1 MGGIVGGTRSREI
14 KQSQNNLHYI
24 VSYYFTQEKIPQR
37 IKNPFIMCQQVQE
50 DKRIKYFPLTSFK
63 FNKNNLKYTKYEYRQ
78 FKIIQMIMLSP
89 GVFISLTED
98 GIQVWYEKNNGMQK
112 ITTQFFDKIKN
123 NSNIDITN
131 YELKKFN
138 NDLFF
143 VTYLIKQK
151 DKNQNSYN
159 TKNNNYNTNNDN
171 ELKGQQFA
179 LFSVSKILKEG
190 KIMELFSLNKIEF
203 AFPISPS
210 QVFTLN
216 KEEIRVL
223 DFRDKKLFKIDK
235 NLDVLKYPISFS
247 CYLIQDLV
255 LISSKTKKIS
265 IIYSTNKLNTI
276 FTINDYIEIAFNLGD
291 NIIILI
297 GAKIKQIL
305 FISDMQVLSLEQY
318 ETDIF
323 GSFDTKIF
331 YPINKN
337 TFFYINHKN
346 RKLKEVF
353 LNEYNELIIKNEI
366 TCPIN
371 MLKFCPFTYTDKET
385 EGGWPNTGDSQFF
398 CGLFI
403 CKEQTYYLKDENL
416 MELFIS
422 ENEPSFYS
430 STKRLFL
437 SFIENKYIETKKP
450 IEGIIDP
457 NSNKI
462 ITREMYDYYLPF
474 MIFSNMGE
482 STLNFASMN
491 NKNLTE
497 LDCTCNILDLNIKIE
512 MITNNN
518 NKEIYIISII
528 KNELIYIIKINDC
541 IIKDKK
547 ENFNFGNAKNL
558 GIINLDDYSAFI
570 HFDKKAIIINVEE
583 SFEKKL
589 NPIDTFL
596 FPFDIIYAYKCPKE
610 IILVTKTKMFIFD
623 YTSKKIEK
631 EMIIVIPLK
640 DKEINISQIKNEI
653 YIFISGLNYF
663 LFDIYKFEIIAD
675 IEEYSLKNN
684 TFLFYNK
691 FPDKFEII
699 KKDLINNENLQV
711 IREEIYDNKHK
722 MKYLSNGRIFI
733 GCYPNTFF
741 IFENNN

>member
-1 MGGIVGGTRSREI
+1 MGGIVGGKRNKEI

-24 VSYYFTQEKIPQR
+24 VSYYFTQEKIPKR
-37 IKNPFIMCQQVQE
+37 VKNPFIICQQVQE
-50 DKRIKYFPLTSFK
+50 DKRIKNFPLTSFK
-63 FNKNNLKYTKYEYRQ
+63 FDRNNLKYMKYEYRQ

-89 GVFISLTED
+89 GIFVSLTED
-98 GIQVWYEKNNGMQK
+98 GIQVWYENNNGVQK
-112 ITTQFFDKIKN
+112 ITVQSLDKIKN
-123 NSNIDITN
+123 SNNIDITN

-143 VTYLIKQK
+143 LTYFIKQRQK
-151 DKNQNSYN
+151 NSYLY
-159 TKNNNYNTNNDN
+159 NNYKNDN
-171 ELKGQQFA
+171 ELKGQQFV
-179 LFSVSKILKEG
+179 LFSVSKIIKEG
-190 KIMELFSLNKIEF
+190 KIMELFSLNRIDF

-235 NLDVLKYPISFS
+235 NLDILKYPINYSS
-247 CYLIQDLV
+247 YLIQDLV
-255 LISSKTKKIS
+255 LISSKTKKLT
-265 IIYSTNKLNTI
+265 IIYSTNRLNTI
-276 FTINDYIEIAFNLGD
+276 YTLNDYIEISFNLGD
-291 NIIILI
+291 KIVILI
-297 GAKIKQIL
+297 GEKIKQIL
-305 FISDMQVLSLEQY
+305 FIPEMQVLSLAQY

-323 GSFDTKIF
+323 GSFHTKSF

-353 LNEYNELIIKNEI
+353 LNEYNELIIKKEI

-371 MLKFCPFTYTDKET
+371 MLKFCPFTYAGEAKEDGVSNT
-385 EGGWPNTGDSQFF
+385 EDSIFY
-398 CGLFI
+398 CALFI

-416 MELFIS
+416 SELFIS

-437 SFIENKYIETKKP
+437 SFFENKYIETTKP
-450 IEGIIDP
+450 IEGIMDP
-457 NSNKI
+457 NKDKI
-462 ITREMYDYYLPF
+462 ICKEKYDFYLPF
-474 MIFSNMGE
+474 MVFSNTGE

-491 NKNLTE
+491 NKNLNE
-497 LDCTCNILDLNIKIE
+497 FDCLCNIIDLNIKIE

-528 KNELIYIIKINDC
+528 KNEFIYMVKINDC
-541 IIKDKK
+541 INKDKK
-547 ENFNFGNAKNL
+547 ENFNFGNAKNI
-558 GIINLDDYSAFI
+558 GILNMDDYSAFI
-570 HFDKKAIIINVEE
+570 YFDKKAIIINVEE
-583 SFEKKL
+583 SFEKKV

-596 FPFDIIYAYKCPKE
+596 FPFDILYAYKCPKE

-631 EMIIVIPLK
+631 EMNIVISLK
-640 DKEINISQIKNEI
+640 EKDIFNISQVQNEI
-653 YIFISGLNYF
+653 YIFINGLNYF
-663 LFDIYKFEIIAD
+663 LFDIYTFEIITD
-675 IEEYSLKNN
+675 IEKYNYKNN

-699 KKDLINNENLQV
+699 KKNLVNNVNIQ
-711 IREEIYDNKHK
+711 IFREEIYENKLK

-733 GCYPNTFF
+733 GCYPNKFF